1 MLSCLVLSTMC
12 YTTLKVSRDWQFAAT
27 MGARTKLVKIGTPAE
42 EVARQIRE
50 EFFNG
55 DGPHVTIECSGAE
68 SSIRCDMVND
78 AHQEHDLGISL
89 IRMIYFYIV
98 VQLKCSYVHWLQLR

>member
-1 MLSCLVLSTMC
+1 
-12 YTTLKVSRDWQFAAT
+12 

-50 EFFNG
+50 EFFDG

-68 SSIRCDMVND
+68 SSIRYLNDMICKY
-78 AHQEHDLGISL
+78 LSSP
-89 IRMIYFYIV
+89 RTT
-98 VQLKCSYVHWLQLR
+98 

>member
-1 MLSCLVLSTMC
+1 
-12 YTTLKVSRDWQFAAT
+12 

-50 EFFNG
+50 EFFDG

-68 SSIRCDMVND
+68 SSIRCD
-78 AHQEHDLGISL
+78 ERSSL
-89 IRMIYFYIV
+89 FIKDMICERVFA
-98 VQLKCSYVHWLQLR
+98 